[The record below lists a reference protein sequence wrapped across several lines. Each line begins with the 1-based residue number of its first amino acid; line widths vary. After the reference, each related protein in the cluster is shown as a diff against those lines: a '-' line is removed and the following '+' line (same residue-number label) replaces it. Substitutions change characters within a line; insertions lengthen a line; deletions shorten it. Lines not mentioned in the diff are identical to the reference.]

1 MEEPMFEHRTVLLE
15 EAVTG
20 LNIKADGI
28 YVDCTLGGGGHSE
41 LILSKLGAEGRLVAI
56 DQDIKAIENA
66 KERLAWSGKQINFVQ
81 RNFKY
86 IKEIIES
93 LEIAKVDGIVYDL
106 GISSPQVDEGER
118 GFSYWS
124 EATLDM
130 RMDKS
135 AQLTAHE
142 IVNCW
147 DESELI
153 RIIYEYGEERFA
165 KRIAQS
171 IIRERQIKSIETT
184 TVLAD
189 IVKNS
194 IPAATRRT
202 GGHPAR
208 RTFQAIRIAVNDE
221 LNVFKES
228 LIAAINL
235 LNAGGR
241 ISVITFHSLEDRI
254 CKEVFNEYAGGC
266 ICPPDLPICGCGIK
280 PTIKIITKKPVVPS
294 ALEIA
299 ENPRARSAKLRI
311 IERLVP

>member
-1 MEEPMFEHRTVLLE
+1 MFEHRTVLLE

>member
-1 MEEPMFEHRTVLLE
+1 MEFNHVSVLLNE
-15 EAVTG
+15 TVDSVVT
-20 LNIKADGI
+20 NPDGI

>member
-1 MEEPMFEHRTVLLE
+1 MFEHRTVLLE

-20 LNIKADGI
+20 LNIKADGV

>member
-1 MEEPMFEHRTVLLE
+1 MFEHRTVLLE

-130 RMDKS
+130 RMDNS